1 MRVHFIIT
9 VCALVAGQL
18 LAQDIEGK
26 VLKIITIL
34 NMCNSAYIFD
44 RIAHEEKLLC
54 VRNNELILF

>member
-1 MRVHFIIT
+1 MRVHFIIA

-26 VLKIITIL
+26 VLNVIRIL
-34 NMCNSAYIFD
+34 NMFIFTYIFD
-44 RIAHEEKLLC
+44 TIAHKEKLLC